1 MRGDSRSTDKLRIKE
16 IEDVAHDIQSGQS
29 FSEALSHRSFFPKVM
44 VQMVAVGE
52 RSGLLDTSLER
63 LADLWDR
70 SLDFTLK
77 NLASRIEPALIVIL
91 GVIVGFIAVA
101 MYLPMFT
108 LPSLIGK

>member
-1 MRGDSRSTDKLRIKE
+1 
-16 IEDVAHDIQSGQS
+16 
-29 FSEALSHRSFFPKVM
+29 M